1 MAKQL
6 KIKLIKSPHGR
17 LPKHRQILDALGLRK
32 TNRVVYKPDNPQ
44 IWGMINKIPYLL
56 SVEGVEEKNA

>member
-1 MAKQL
+1 MGKEL

-32 TNRVVYKPDNPQ
+32 TGRVVHKPDNPQ
-44 IWGMINKIPYLL
+44 TWGMIHKIPHLL